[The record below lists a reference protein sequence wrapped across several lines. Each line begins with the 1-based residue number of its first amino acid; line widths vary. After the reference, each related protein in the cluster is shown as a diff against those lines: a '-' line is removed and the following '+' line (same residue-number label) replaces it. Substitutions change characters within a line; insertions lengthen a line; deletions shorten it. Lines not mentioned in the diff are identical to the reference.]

1 MVRDM
6 HSNPKGGR
14 TRIQTQIC
22 LNAKAHFYNWVSY
35 AKIKFKVIKLSLK
48 MRIISFTWLPD
59 WSTKQHRK
67 AQLHQLVAMATQMK
81 FQVIFLLDRLV
92 SIFRWHPTQKRVAP
106 QSLSSIKTMA
116 LFPQSYPRA
125 SLLPCEHFPKACFG
139 HALLGLLWGSISL
152 EGPQSKRGWRNLL
165 GSSLH
170 QFPTQIHSSFNFV
183 PCHQL
188 MCSSLSSTQSHL
200 ESF

>member
-1 MVRDM
+1 M
-6 HSNPKGGR
+6 R
-14 TRIQTQIC
+14 T
-22 LNAKAHFYNWVSY
+22 
-35 AKIKFKVIKLSLK
+35 
-48 MRIISFTWLPD
+48 ISFTWLPD
-59 WSTKQHRK
+59 WSTEQHRK

-81 FQVIFLLDRLV
+81 FQMIFLLDRLV
-92 SIFRWHPTQKRVAP
+92 SIFRWHPTQKRAVP

-152 EGPQSKRGWRNLL
+152 EGPQSERGWRNLL
-165 GSSLH
+165 SSSLH

-188 MCSSLSSTQSHL
+188 MCSSLSSITISPGKFLRQWFQTLEWARITWRIITMLPSEPTQRFWYS
-200 ESF
+200 